1 MSFPVECKYT
11 KNHEYLKP
19 LGDGTAVIG
28 ITHYAQEALGD
39 VVFVQLPEVGASFET
54 GEEFGTVESVKTV
67 SECYLPTAG
76 EVVAINEEL
85 EAHPEYVNEDAYG
98 KGWMFKIKLTG
109 DINAELLD
117 AAAYQAFVESESH

>member
-1 MSFPVECKYT
+1 MYPADVKYT

-19 LGDGTAVIG
+19 LGDGTALVG

-39 VVFVQLPEVGASFET
+39 VVFVDMPEVGARFKA

-67 SECYLPTAG
+67 SEIFIPSAC
-76 EVVAINEEL
+76 EVLEINGEL

-98 KGWMFKIKLTG
+98 KGWMLKIKLDG
-109 DINAELLD
+109 ALNPELLD
-117 AAAYQAFVESESH
+117 AAAYEALVSAESH